1 MVSGT
6 YWRKNSRCADR
17 GKERSGEGGVIL
29 GKLHE
34 ERCVRIQ
41 RDIEEAICTNPGGT
55 PVEAGVRKI
64 RVARPGRGKSGGVR
78 VIYYYIARRGRVYLI
93 DVFAKN
99 VREALTKAE
108 KNAVRALAR
117 HFEEES

>member
-1 MVSGT
+1 MRGT
-6 YWRKNSRCADR
+6 RRYLTFIHTAQYLSAAK
-17 GKERSGEGGVIL
+17 GVVEDSL
-29 GKLHE
+29 
-34 ERCVRIQ
+34 Q
-41 RDIEEAICTNPGGT
+41 RDIEEAICANPDGT

-64 RVARPGRGKSGGVR
+64 RVARPGTGKSGGVR

-99 VREALTKAE
+99 VRDALTKAE

-117 HFEEES
+117 HFEEEP